1 MSARSIRPFLQLIF
15 SVLSTI
21 TLVMVLLYPCEK
33 LSILFLMTTLATLPF
48 IFFKLTNQ
56 SSFCVC
62 VSVAYFVQI
71 TSTRLQIQAGNM
83 DGLIQFTQSYNISA
97 INGIN
102 MLGWTVFYGLCSLAL
117 GLSFAAAS
125 PRVLYALPV
134 LLTP

>member
-1 MSARSIRPFLQLIF
+1 
-15 SVLSTI
+15 
-21 TLVMVLLYPCEK
+21 
-33 LSILFLMTTLATLPF
+33 
-48 IFFKLTNQ
+48 
-56 SSFCVC
+56 
-62 VSVAYFVQI
+62 
-71 TSTRLQIQAGNM
+71 M

>member
-1 MSARSIRPFLQLIF
+1 
-15 SVLSTI
+15 
-21 TLVMVLLYPCEK
+21 
-33 LSILFLMTTLATLPF
+33 
-48 IFFKLTNQ
+48 
-56 SSFCVC
+56 
-62 VSVAYFVQI
+62 
-71 TSTRLQIQAGNM
+71 M

-134 LLTP
+134 LLTHNHVYRICGLSPE